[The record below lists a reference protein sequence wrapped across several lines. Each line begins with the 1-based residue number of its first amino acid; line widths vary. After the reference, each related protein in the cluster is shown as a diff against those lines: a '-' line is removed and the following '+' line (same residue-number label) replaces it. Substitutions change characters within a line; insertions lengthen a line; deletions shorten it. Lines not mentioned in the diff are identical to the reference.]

1 MKPVVLLSAAW
12 LVVHGMMASSPAS
25 AADRPSNERATPGTV
40 VPGTGTTAVQD
51 PPDRSRTPPPGP
63 RDTVVP
69 GAAIVGQGDSAAC
82 AALRKQYAQSQA
94 CFARYRLANGG
105 LKPQAFKQCREIQNP
120 AVKCGSAVA
129 D

>member
-1 MKPVVLLSAAW
+1 MKSVVLVSAAW
-12 LVVHGMMASSPAS
+12 LVVHVTMASSPAS

-40 VPGTGTTAVQD
+40 VPSTGTTAVQD
-51 PPDRSRTPPPGP
+51 PPDRSRAPLPGP
-63 RDTVVP
+63 RDTVAP
-69 GAAIVGQGDSAAC
+69 GSAIVSQGDSAAC

-94 CFARYRLANGG
+94 CFGRYRLANGG